1 MIESLLALFE
11 QLGYTGIL
19 LLMLLES
26 TVFPVP
32 SELVMIP
39 AGVLAAQGR
48 MDPFV
53 AVFMGIVGSLL
64 GAMINYWVGFKLGKP
79 VLDKYGKYVLLPPH
93 RMARVEKFF
102 LKHGEISTFTGRLL
116 LGVRHL
122 ISIPAGLAHMNLTRF
137 VGFTVLGSGIWVSVL
152 VALGYFAGRELDQVT
167 DAEIKALWGRY
178 STPITIGLILFCLV
192 VIAAYIFWHRH
203 RRRADSEV

>member
-1 MIESLLALFE
+1 MIENLLALFE
-11 QLGYTGIL
+11 QLGYSGIL
-19 LLMLLES
+19 ILMLLES

-48 MDPFV
+48 MNPFL
-53 AVFMGIVGSLL
+53 AVFMGILGSLL
-64 GAMINYWVGFKLGKP
+64 GALINYWIGCRLGKP
-79 VLDKYGKYVLLPPH
+79 VLDKYGKYILLPPH

-122 ISIPAGLAHMNLTRF
+122 ISIPAGLARMSLTRF
-137 VGFTVLGSGIWVSVL
+137 IGFTVLGSGIWVSVL
-152 VALGYFAGRELDQVT
+152 VVLGYVAGRELDQVT
-167 DAEIKALWGRY
+167 DAEIKALWKQY
-178 STPITIGLILFCLV
+178 STPITVGLILFCLL
-192 VIAAYIFWHRH
+192 VIAAYILWHRH
-203 RRRADSEV
+203 RRDAESKA